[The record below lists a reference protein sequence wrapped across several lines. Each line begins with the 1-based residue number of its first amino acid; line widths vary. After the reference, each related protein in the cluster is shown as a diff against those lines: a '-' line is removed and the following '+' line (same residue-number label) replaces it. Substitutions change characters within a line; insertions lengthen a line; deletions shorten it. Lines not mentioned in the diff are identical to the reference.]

1 MLEYDELCIRISGLV
16 IISGDFRDSKCAW
29 NKKKKKLMNKS
40 LGQILSETRS
50 QIETRNLIF
59 GFAQIETRN

>member
-1 MLEYDELCIRISGLV
+1 VLEI
-16 IISGDFRDSKCAW
+16 
-29 NKKKKKLMNKS
+29 KKKKKLMNKS

>member
-1 MLEYDELCIRISGLV
+1 MLEYDELCIRIGGLV
-16 IISGDFRDSKCAW
+16 IISSDFRDSKCAW
-29 NKKKKKLMNKS
+29 NKKNLMNKS